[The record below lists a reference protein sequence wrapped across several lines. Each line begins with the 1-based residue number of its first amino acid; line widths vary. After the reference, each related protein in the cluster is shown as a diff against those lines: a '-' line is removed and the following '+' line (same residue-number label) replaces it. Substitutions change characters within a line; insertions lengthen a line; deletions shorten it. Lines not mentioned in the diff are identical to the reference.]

1 MTILDGTVNRRR
13 ALALGGS
20 VAATLVG
27 LDASTAVA
35 GAQEQAAPGQQG
47 AIDQKA
53 IERALGTTGQMMPGG
68 VFRVSLP
75 RTDLHVTVQG
85 VPLKPA
91 FALGSYAAF
100 VQAGGAAMVM
110 GDLVLLDTEV
120 NAVMSGL
127 FQGGLSVTALH
138 NHLLEMS
145 PHVMYLHYL
154 GHGDAAHLATALRRA
169 LAASGTPF
177 RQTSAKPAMG
187 TLPIDTTRIGAILGH
202 AGTIKGGVLQV
213 SIPRSETITE
223 RGMVLLPALG
233 VTTAFNFQPTGAGMA
248 AITGDFVLLASEVNP
263 VARTLHGHAIAV
275 TAIHNHALADE
286 PRLFYMHFWAH
297 DDAVRL
303 AHGLRA
309 ALDHTHHR

>member
-1 MTILDGTVNRRR
+1 MTILEGTVNRRR
-13 ALALGGS
+13 ALAMGGS

-35 GAQEQAAPGQQG
+35 RAQEQAVPGQQG
-47 AIDQKA
+47 TIDQKA
-53 IERALGTTGQMMPGG
+53 VERALGTTGQMMPGG

-75 RTDLHVTVQG
+75 RTDLHVTVRG

-100 VQAGGAAMVM
+100 VPAGGAAMMM
-110 GDLVLLDTEV
+110 GDLVLLDAEV

-154 GHGDAAHLATALRRA
+154 GHGNAAHLAMALRRA

-177 RQTSAKPAMG
+177 GQTPATPTMG
-187 TLPIDTTRIGAILGH
+187 ALPIDTTRIGAILGH
-202 AGTIKGGVLQV
+202 AGKIKGGVLQV
-213 SIPRSETITE
+213 SIPRAETITE
-223 RGMVLLPALG
+223 RGMVLPPALG
-233 VTTAFNFQPTGAGMA
+233 VTTAFNFQPTGAGKA
-248 AITGDFVLLASEVNP
+248 AITGDFVLIAPEVNP
-263 VARTLHGHAIAV
+263 VARTLHAHGIAV

-303 AHGLRA
+303 AQGLHA